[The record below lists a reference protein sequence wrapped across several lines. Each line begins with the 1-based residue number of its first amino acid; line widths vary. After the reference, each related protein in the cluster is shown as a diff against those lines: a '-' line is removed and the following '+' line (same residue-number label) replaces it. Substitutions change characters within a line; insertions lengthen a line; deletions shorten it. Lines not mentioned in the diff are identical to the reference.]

1 MRFKF
6 CGDIE
11 PPEWFFSEVNQLSRL
26 VNNN

>member
-11 PPEWFFSEVNQLSRL
+11 PPEWFFSEVNMLSRL
-26 VNNN
+26 VKLT